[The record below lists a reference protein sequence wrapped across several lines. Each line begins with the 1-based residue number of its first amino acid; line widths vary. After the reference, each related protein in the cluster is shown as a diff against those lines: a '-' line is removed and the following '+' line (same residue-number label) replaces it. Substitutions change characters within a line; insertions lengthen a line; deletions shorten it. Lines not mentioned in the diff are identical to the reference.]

1 MTGMA
6 IAESPKMLAQTDAIP
21 LTVVGELRDPA
32 VAHYWM
38 AVACCPSCGST
49 TRTAEATLSD
59 GLYAFGTERVAFPE
73 QGVKVIECGGC
84 GLFYKSMVPTP
95 AYLADVIRR
104 QGEAKW
110 TVPHDFRLE
119 VMILK
124 LLNQGKAFDLLDVGA
139 AGGSLLEA
147 CAASSVTER
156 RAALDVMRYAGIE
169 RHLAGEFIEGFL
181 DDPVLT
187 WGHEPYDV
195 VTLFDVLEHLYQPR
209 IAFENLRSLV
219 RRDGLVYLETGNA
232 GSFWPRRL
240 GISQW
245 WYVRLLEH
253 HVFWSRAAL
262 AYAAAE
268 HGFRIVFWREGR
280 HKSRRGLS
288 PAAIA
293 GDLLKT
299 ALYFVTGAQYAGIAH
314 VFGKQGN
321 QPWYPFA
328 RDHFQACLVRE

>member
-1 MTGMA
+1 MALTFGAETIFPSCSITGMA
-6 IAESPKMLAQTDAIP
+6 IAESLKMLAHTDAIP
-21 LTVVGELRDPA
+21 LTVGGELRDPA

-49 TRTAEATLSD
+49 TRTAEASLSD

-95 AYLADVIRR
+95 AYLADVITR

-156 RAALDVMRYAGIE
+156 RAALDVMRYAG
-169 RHLAGEFIEGFL
+169 
-181 DDPVLT
+181 
-187 WGHEPYDV
+187 
-195 VTLFDVLEHLYQPR
+195 
-209 IAFENLRSLV
+209 
-219 RRDGLVYLETGNA
+219 
-232 GSFWPRRL
+232 
-240 GISQW
+240 
-245 WYVRLLEH
+245 
-253 HVFWSRAAL
+253 
-262 AYAAAE
+262 
-268 HGFRIVFWREGR
+268 
-280 HKSRRGLS
+280 
-288 PAAIA
+288 
-293 GDLLKT
+293 DLLKT
-299 ALYFVTGAQYAGIAH
+299 ALYFVTGAQYAGIAQA
-314 VFGKQGN
+314 FGKQGN

-328 RDHFQACLVRE
+328 RDHFQACLAPE